1 MEPVQAS
8 CKLISRIVSP
18 EIEMCPPKVGRGK
31 PTRASASDGAHQLV
45 GSVRS
50 LFARG
55 PGCTAGVHRRERLHM
70 NDIDAPK
77 PIGQLAHPSHVVPAT
92 GYAGDVVLD
101 RFWREVFH
109 TYF

>member
-1 MEPVQAS
+1 
-8 CKLISRIVSP
+8 
-18 EIEMCPPKVGRGK
+18 
-31 PTRASASDGAHQLV
+31 
-45 GSVRS
+45 
-50 LFARG
+50 
-55 PGCTAGVHRRERLHM
+55 M